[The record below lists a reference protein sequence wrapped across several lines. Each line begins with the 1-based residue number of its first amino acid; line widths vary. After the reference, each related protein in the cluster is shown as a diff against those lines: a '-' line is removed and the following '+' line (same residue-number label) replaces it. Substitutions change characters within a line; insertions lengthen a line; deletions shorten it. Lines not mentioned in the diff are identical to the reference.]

1 MMGMVSSHLCRI
13 LLVTGSAHTQG
24 EGIMQGKVGRV
35 PGGHLKVC
43 PPVRL
48 ALIRIIRTM
57 GWKKVEHEI
66 SSLKDQLLAI
76 TLSGFLQETR
86 KDVSKSFRYLTA

>member
-1 MMGMVSSHLCRI
+1 
-13 LLVTGSAHTQG
+13 
-24 EGIMQGKVGRV
+24 MQGQVGGV

-48 ALIRIIRTM
+48 TLIRIIRTM
-57 GWKKVEHEI
+57 EWKRVEHEI
-66 SSLKDQLLAI
+66 SSLKDQLLSI

-86 KDVSKSFRYLTA
+86 KDVSKFFRYLTS